1 MRESAAFVCD
11 VWCDTFE
18 MFPLGY
24 TLTVSIFTRF
34 SLSFYTTLLL
44 KLMVVEQEIVLS
56 AEVGR
61 LLLDWL
67 GLTPTCEFPSKQPLF
82 DFGDSRF
89 SVISVT
95 KFFP

>member
-18 MFPLGY
+18 SFHLGY
-24 TLTVSIFTRF
+24 TLTVSILTRF

-44 KLMVVEQEIVLS
+44 ELMVVEQEIVLS
-56 AEVGR
+56 AAVGR

-67 GLTPTCEFPSKQPLF
+67 DLTPTCEFRRKQPLF

-89 SVISVT
+89 SVIRLA
-95 KFFP
+95 